1 MSLLPECQR
10 QVIGKALIRE
20 GLPRLKDIGFGNA
33 ASSGIRT
40 TKEHSGSS
48 TFRGLCSTACRRRSF
63 SPCRSTG
70 TLGAGPS
77 LSTMDPGR
85 MASERVQAAA
95 RSAPDRG
102 RSNVRFVR
110 VEWQHGGDRTRS
122 RFPNDKGHHV
132 NLLTILDIRARAVI
146 APLGRPIRTASGS
159 IDAAPLVL
167 LDVVTEEGITG
178 SAYLF
183 AYTPFVLRSLRSLV
197 DQLTPLLRGQPVV
210 PLARQQQLER
220 QFRLLGLQGLLGMVV
235 STLDMAFWDA
245 LGKAAD
251 QPVVRLLGG
260 EAQPVRA
267 YDSWGLVDPV
277 RDASALERSVS
288 QGFRGIK
295 IKLGGGDLAQDL
307 ATLREVRNIVGY
319 EVALMAD
326 YNQSLDP
333 GEAIR
338 RIRALEPFALEW
350 VEEPVAAEDLQ
361 GHARVR
367 SQSHVPIQTGENW
380 WFPRDAEQALTANA
394 CDRMMPDLMKIGG
407 ITGWLSVMGLAR
419 AASMPVSSHLFIEA
433 SAHALAV
440 TPTCDWLEF
449 MDFGSSVLEAP
460 CVLEQ
465 GCVVARGPGLGIAWD
480 ERAVARYLV
489 D

>member
-1 MSLLPECQR
+1 
-10 QVIGKALIRE
+10 
-20 GLPRLKDIGFGNA
+20 
-33 ASSGIRT
+33 
-40 TKEHSGSS
+40 
-48 TFRGLCSTACRRRSF
+48 
-63 SPCRSTG
+63 
-70 TLGAGPS
+70 
-77 LSTMDPGR
+77 
-85 MASERVQAAA
+85 
-95 RSAPDRG
+95 
-102 RSNVRFVR
+102 
-110 VEWQHGGDRTRS
+110 
-122 RFPNDKGHHV
+122 
-132 NLLTILDIRARAVI
+132 
-146 APLGRPIRTASGS
+146 
-159 IDAAPLVL
+159 VL
-167 LDVVTEEGITG
+167 LDVITEQGING

-183 AYTPFVLRSLRSLV
+183 AYTPLVLRSLRSLV
-197 DQLTPLLRGQPVV
+197 DQLTPLLKGQPVV
-210 PLARQQQLER
+210 PLARQQQLEL

-235 STLDMAFWDA
+235 STLDMALWDA
-245 LGKAAD
+245 LGKAAG

-260 EAQPVRA
+260 EPRLVRA

-288 QGFRGIK
+288 KGFRGIK
-295 IKLGGGDLAQDL
+295 IKLGGGDLAHDL
-307 ATLREVRNIVGY
+307 ATLREVRNIVGH

-326 YNQSLDP
+326 YNQSLEP

-367 SQSHVPIQTGENW
+367 SQSPIPIQTGENG
-380 WFPRDAEQALTANA
+380 WFPRAAEQALTANA

-433 SAHALAV
+433 SAHVLAV

-465 GCVVARGPGLGIAWD
+465 GCVSPRGPGLGIVWD
-480 ERAVARYLV
+480 EGAVARYLV

>member
-1 MSLLPECQR
+1 
-10 QVIGKALIRE
+10 
-20 GLPRLKDIGFGNA
+20 
-33 ASSGIRT
+33 
-40 TKEHSGSS
+40 
-48 TFRGLCSTACRRRSF
+48 
-63 SPCRSTG
+63 
-70 TLGAGPS
+70 
-77 LSTMDPGR
+77 
-85 MASERVQAAA
+85 
-95 RSAPDRG
+95 
-102 RSNVRFVR
+102 
-110 VEWQHGGDRTRS
+110 
-122 RFPNDKGHHV
+122 V
-132 NLLTILDIRARAVI
+132 NPLTILDLRTRAVI
-146 APLGRPIRTASGS
+146 APLSRPIRTASGS
-159 IDAAPLVL
+159 IEAAPLVL
-167 LDVVTEEGITG
+167 LDVITEQGING

-220 QFRLLGLQGLLGMVV
+220 QFRLLGLKGLLGMVV
-235 STLDMAFWDA
+235 STLDMALWDA
-245 LGKAAD
+245 LGKAAG
-251 QPVVRLLGG
+251 QPVARLLGG
-260 EAQPVRA
+260 EPHLVRA

-277 RDASALERSVS
+277 RDASALEHSVS
-288 QGFRGIK
+288 KGFRGIK
-295 IKLGGGDLAQDL
+295 IKLGGGDLAHDL

-319 EVALMAD
+319 EVALMVD
-326 YNQSLDP
+326 YNQSLEP

-338 RIRALEPFALEW
+338 RIRELEPFALEW

-367 SQSHVPIQTGENW
+367 SQSPIPIQTGENW
-380 WFPRDAEQALTANA
+380 WFPRDAERALTANA

-433 SAHALAV
+433 SAHVLAV

-449 MDFGSSVLEAP
+449 MDFGSSVLQAP

-465 GCVVARGPGLGIAWD
+465 GCVAPRGPGLGIAWD
-480 ERAVARYLV
+480 EGAVARYLV